1 MNRVYLDHNA
11 TTPVDPEVL
20 DEMLPFLR
28 EDFGNASSVH
38 WWGQRARRAVERAR
52 ERVADL
58 LGAETSEIVFTS
70 GGTEAANQVLR
81 GAVERPAKTGA
92 GILTTAVEH
101 KAVLATCVRLETNGV
116 PIDYAPVDRDG
127 VVDAAAFERALD
139 KSPVLAAAILANNET
154 GVLQPVE
161 RLAAAAR
168 ARRVPF
174 FTDAVQ
180 ALGRIPV
187 DVRTLGVDFLSL
199 SGHKLH
205 GPKGVGALY
214 VRRGTRIAPLL
225 TGGEQEGGRRSG
237 TTNVPGVVGLGKACE
252 LAARDL
258 AAHAARMKTLRDRL
272 EAGLRERLPG
282 LVVHGHPAL
291 RLPNTLLA
299 GFPGVEG
306 ESLLMNLDLLG
317 IAVSTGSA
325 CNAGSLRPSHVLTA
339 MGRTPEEAHAAI
351 RFSLGRGTTAEEI
364 ERTLDAVAVAVAR
377 LREASGSTAC

>member
-1 MNRVYLDHNA
+1 
-11 TTPVDPEVL
+11 
-20 DEMLPFLR
+20 
-28 EDFGNASSVH
+28 
-38 WWGQRARRAVERAR
+38 
-52 ERVADL
+52 
-58 LGAETSEIVFTS
+58 
-70 GGTEAANQVLR
+70 
-81 GAVERPAKTGA
+81 
-92 GILTTAVEH
+92 
-101 KAVLATCVRLETNGV
+101 
-116 PIDYAPVDRDG
+116 
-127 VVDAAAFERALD
+127 
-139 KSPVLAAAILANNET
+139 
-154 GVLQPVE
+154 VLQPVE
-161 RLAAAAR
+161 RLAAAAH

-225 TGGEQEGGRRSG
+225 YGGEQEGGRRSG

-272 EAGLRERLPG
+272 EAGLRERLPD